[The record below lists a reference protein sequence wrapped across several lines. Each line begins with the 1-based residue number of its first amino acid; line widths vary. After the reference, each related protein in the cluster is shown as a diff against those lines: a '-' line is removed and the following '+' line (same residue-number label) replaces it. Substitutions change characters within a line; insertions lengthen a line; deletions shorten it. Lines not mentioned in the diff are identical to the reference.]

1 MRFWQ
6 QFGNAVMVGDGK
18 ILQLV
23 GETSFLGDPSLGDKM
38 MIRECYNRLW
48 SKVEDDF
55 RIGARGRVVIGTPG
69 EKWAESSQET
79 QV

>member
-6 QFGNAVMVGDGK
+6 HLGSAVMVGDGK
-18 ILQLV
+18 ILQLM

-48 SKVEDDF
+48 SKVEGDF
-55 RIGARGRVVIGTPG
+55 SKGARGRVVIGTPG
-69 EKWAESSQET
+69 EKRAESSKEM

>member
-1 MRFWQ
+1 
-6 QFGNAVMVGDGK
+6 MVGDGK

-23 GETSFLGDPSLGDKM
+23 GETSFLGDPSFGDKM

-55 RIGARGRVVIGTPG
+55 SKGARGRVVVGTPG
-69 EKWAESSQET
+69 EKRAESRKEM
-79 QV
+79 